1 MLDQIGLTEEYKTLS
16 HGRSY
21 LCSSLDQ
28 RLKEGK
34 YVIILLADTT
44 QFQFFFKWKS
54 YRSQLEQKGNTA
66 A

>member
-1 MLDQIGLTEEYKTLS
+1 MLDQIELTDEYKTLS

-44 QFQFFFKWKS
+44 QFQFFFK
-54 YRSQLEQKGNTA
+54 
-66 A
+66 